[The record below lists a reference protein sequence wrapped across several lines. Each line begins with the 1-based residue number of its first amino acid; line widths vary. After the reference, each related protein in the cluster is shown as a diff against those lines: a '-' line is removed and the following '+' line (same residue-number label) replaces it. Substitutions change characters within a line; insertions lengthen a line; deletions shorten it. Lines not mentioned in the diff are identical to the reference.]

1 MSNHIAGDWAKGL
14 AQRLGLIRT
23 PLFGR
28 ERPDAG
34 ERHQALLDGLHASFL
49 VSDSDEQVPAA
60 ADWAWS
66 SNVRSHVSLQHDQ
79 VVVSRTSGSKE
90 IFTRRSVD
98 SKLSEFL
105 RYLEIDPD
113 SHRVMGAIDHLIHVF
128 RKHRTHMQTVSSPV
142 SDLES
147 FLYLLALTQEPEAI
161 GAHRA
166 GAEIAQRYCLNN
178 FDPTTLDDNY
188 VSRFVE
194 EVSLNSAS
202 MRRLFTP
209 LAIRHAGGALF
220 QEAHAEVL
228 AEPIQMTLFGL
239 VDAGQQRLDL
249 SLGAYY
255 TPIGLTRTLTEIAIE
270 PHLNQESIVIQDP
283 ACGSGIFLCESI
295 RVLQRRNFAGRIRII
310 GRDISSPAVQMAR
323 YSIACALLDWP
334 GHKAQWNVTSGDFFE
349 DQAPA
354 PSCDVILMNPPF
366 LSWQALSLSQK
377 EFVRST
383 LGASFAGRPDLST
396 AFIER
401 CLRMLLPGGTLA
413 TLLPRGVLD
422 SQQGAKW
429 RESILKENDV
439 QLIGTFGDHGLF
451 RHAMVSIGAT
461 VIEKRPAAAPAGE
474 RATLMVWADERANS
488 AEGALRTLRRLASAG
503 NSVEDRSSNWSIYS
517 IKSHD
522 LSANKSWLPTP
533 NALGTLLETIQEQH
547 HPTIGQLFRV
557 RQGIK
562 TGLNEAFVISD
573 EELKEL
579 PPRER
584 RYFRR
589 VANGEDIING
599 EIRSST
605 NVFYVPDLF
614 KIRRELL
621 DSVPVFARRLL
632 RFEGALKRR
641 PKSDPKLWW
650 EPLWPRKDL
659 AVRSPRIMTK
669 MFGAAD
675 MAAPDP
681 RGEFLPLQAYAW
693 MPYWSEMKIDE
704 KLAEPAL
711 WWYCRLLN
719 SRVFFLLRRELR
731 SASTAGG
738 QLDVSPKY
746 INKVPIPRPTE
757 DELIRLASTGRPNLI
772 ASKENDE
779 LVAVAYGTSPASWPT
794 HAAY

>member
-1 MSNHIAGDWAKGL
+1 MSDHVAGDWAK
-14 AQRLGLIRT
+14 RLGLIAT

-49 VSDSDEQVPAA
+49 VSDSDEQVPEA

-79 VVVSRTSGSKE
+79 IVVSRTSGSKE
-90 IFTRRSVD
+90 TFTRRSVD
-98 SKLSEFL
+98 ARLSEFL

-113 SHRVMGAIDHLIHVF
+113 SHRVIGAIDHLIRVF
-128 RKHRTHMQTVSSPV
+128 RKHRTHLQTMSVSV

-161 GAHRA
+161 GAHHD
-166 GAEIAQRYCLNN
+166 GANIVRRYCLTN
-178 FDPTTLDDNY
+178 FDPATLDDNY
-188 VSRFVE
+188 VARFVE

-270 PHLNQESIVIQDP
+270 PHLNQESISIQDP

-295 RVLQRRNFAGRIRII
+295 RVLQRRRFAGAIHLV
-310 GRDISSPAVQMAR
+310 GRDISAPAVQMAR

-334 GHKAQWNVTSGDFFE
+334 GHKVHWNVTSGNFFE
-349 DQAPA
+349 DQAA
-354 PSCDVILMNPPF
+354 TSSCDVILMNPPF
-366 LSWQALSLSQK
+366 LSWQALSPSQK
-377 EFVRST
+377 GFVRST

-396 AFIER
+396 AFIEK
-401 CLRMLLPGGTLA
+401 CLGMLLPGGTLA

-429 RESILKENDV
+429 RERILKENDV
-439 QLIGTFGDHGLF
+439 RLIGTFGDHGLF

-461 VIEKRPAAAPAGE
+461 VIEKRPANVPTGE
-474 RATLMVWADERANS
+474 RATLMIWADERANS
-488 AEGALRTLRRLASAG
+488 AEGALRTLRRLSSTS
-503 NSVEDRSSNWSIYS
+503 NSVEDRSSSWSIYS

-533 NALGTLLETIQEQH
+533 NALGSLLETIQEQS

-562 TGLNEAFVISD
+562 TGLNDAFVITD

-579 PPRER
+579 PARER

-605 NVFYVPDLF
+605 NIFYVPDHF
-614 KIRRELL
+614 ETKRELL
-621 DSVPVFARRLL
+621 DSVPIFARRLL

-641 PKSDPKLWW
+641 PKSNPKLWW

-659 AVRSPRIMTK
+659 AARTPRIMTK

-675 MAAPDP
+675 MAAPDL

-693 MPYWSEMKIDE
+693 MPHWSEMKIDGSF
-704 KLAEPAL
+704 AEPAL
-711 WWYCRLLN
+711 WWYCRILN
-719 SRVFFLLRRELR
+719 SRVFFLLRREWR

-738 QLDVSPKY
+738 QLDVSPRY
-746 INKVPIPRPTE
+746 IDKVPIPRPSV
-757 DELIRLASTGRPNLI
+757 DELIRLVSAGKPSLI

-779 LVAVAYGTSPASWPT
+779 LVAIAYGTSPESWPT